1 MNESDEGGVPLHL
14 LLRTNITQAE
24 AALEKADQAL
34 LELLHADCMPGWCV
48 LPPSDPRHQNHPAHR
63 SAQPDV

>member
-1 MNESDEGGVPLHL
+1 MSLRML
-14 LLRTNITQAE
+14 LEADTTNAA
-24 AALEKADQAL
+24 AALEKAYQAL

-48 LPPSDPRHQNHPAHR
+48 LPPSDPRHENHPAHR